1 MGRGVARSSRLGG
14 GAAHRTDSRWPG
26 EEPWHGTL
34 ASRPCVWL
42 LSRANERGERAP
54 CVDLAAQLLCSSS
67 MAPGS
72 SGIEPQARVG
82 ALQSAPIVTAASG
95 SPKSGVVQQSVSSRT
110 PLPPLPPPSCADH
123 RHCALRYAHY
133 NGTTTHSA
141 LQYRYVMWNLGE
153 VFTRQNMTPV
163 SNHLHNFCWW
173 PTPQLSGLNVCAQG
187 CAEPGTG

>member
-110 PLPPLPPPSCADH
+110 PLPPSLPLRVPITGTA
-123 RHCALRYAHY
+123 HCAMPITTGLRHTVRYST
-133 NGTTTHSA
+133 GTS
-141 LQYRYVMWNLGE
+141 
-153 VFTRQNMTPV
+153 
-163 SNHLHNFCWW
+163 C
-173 PTPQLSGLNVCAQG
+173 
-187 CAEPGTG
+187 GTWARSLLASDCSPLPSRLRWLCL